1 MFEKCIKNIKKC
13 KHDKKC
19 MKSAHM
25 ILGGIFA
32 LSAICTATAITIF
45 AVKAK
50 KEKNKES
57 ENAAK
62 FKDIHDVETEIET
75 W

>member
-1 MFEKCIKNIKKC
+1 MFEKCMKDIKKC
-13 KHDKKC
+13 TNDKQC

-32 LSAICTATAITIF
+32 LSAICTATAVTIF

-50 KEKNKES
+50 KEKDKES
-57 ENAAK
+57 GNATR
-62 FKDIHDVETEIET
+62 FKNIHDVETEIET

>member
-1 MFEKCIKNIKKC
+1 MFEKCMKNIEVC
-13 KHDKKC
+13 KNDKKC
-19 MKSAHM
+19 MKTAHV
-25 ILGGIFA
+25 IIGGLCA
-32 LSAICTATAITIF
+32 LSAIGTATAITIF

-57 ENAAK
+57 GNAAR